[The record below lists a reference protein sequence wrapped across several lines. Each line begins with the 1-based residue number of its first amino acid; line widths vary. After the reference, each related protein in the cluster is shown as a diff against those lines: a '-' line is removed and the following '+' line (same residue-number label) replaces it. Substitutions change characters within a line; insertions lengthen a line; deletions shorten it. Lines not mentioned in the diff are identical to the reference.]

1 MLHSVEEL
9 AARIDVIR
17 DKAQMLVA
25 VRTEFVDHPEKQ
37 YDTNTCKAL
46 LDDIQSMAL
55 MIAKDRQGTEIIS
68 DMDKEKG

>member
-25 VRTEFVDHPEKQ
+25 VRTEFLDHPEKQ
-37 YDTNTCKAL
+37 YDADTCKIL
-46 LDDIQSMAL
+46 LDEIQSMAL
-55 MIAKDRQGTEIIS
+55 LIGKDRQGVEIMS
-68 DMDKEKG
+68 DMDK